1 MQTSARKTMANDT
14 KELIALD
21 FVEHDSIAALR
32 YLIDL
37 FENNKAS
44 GMIFAVSLK
53 HKRKHPRLIGATGSL
68 AGNAIEAAGISGV
81 LHLEMVRN
89 AANNQ

>member
-1 MQTSARKTMANDT
+1 MAT

-37 FENNKAS
+37 FEKNKAS
-44 GMIFAVSLK
+44 GMIFAVTLK
-53 HKRKHPRLIGATGSL
+53 HQRKHPRLTGATGGL
-68 AGNAIEAAGISGV
+68 ASNLIEAAGVAGV
-81 LHLEMVRN
+81 LHLEMVRY
-89 AANNQ
+89 AADNQ